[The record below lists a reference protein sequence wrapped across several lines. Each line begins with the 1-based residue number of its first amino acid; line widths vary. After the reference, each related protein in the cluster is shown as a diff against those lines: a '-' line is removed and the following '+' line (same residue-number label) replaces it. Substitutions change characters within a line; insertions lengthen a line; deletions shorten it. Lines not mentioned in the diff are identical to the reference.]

1 MQQAARHNPF
11 RAAPFPTVATTK
23 TTTIR
28 PATTNRKTEKRSI
41 NVNQSNIM
49 NKFNPATDNVPTELT
64 AKSFIGD
71 ILIALGFATRA
82 QVDNALAIQTQER
95 DARTEEE
102 KLANKKT
109 RFTGEILVDD
119 KVCTQ
124 EQIDYAMDVQT
135 HLRK

>member
-1 MQQAARHNPF
+1 
-11 RAAPFPTVATTK
+11 
-23 TTTIR
+23 
-28 PATTNRKTEKRSI
+28 
-41 NVNQSNIM
+41 M
-49 NKFNPATDNVPTELT
+49 NKFNPATDNVPSQLT
-64 AKSFIGD
+64 SKSFIGD

-124 EQIDYAMDVQT
+124 EQIDYAMDVQN

>member
-1 MQQAARHNPF
+1 
-11 RAAPFPTVATTK
+11 
-23 TTTIR
+23 
-28 PATTNRKTEKRSI
+28 
-41 NVNQSNIM
+41 M
-49 NKFNPATDNVPTELT
+49 NKFNPATDNVPSELT
-64 AKSFIGD
+64 NKSFIGD

-95 DARTEEE
+95 EARTEEE

-124 EQIDYAMDVQT
+124 EQIDYAMDVQN

>member
-1 MQQAARHNPF
+1 
-11 RAAPFPTVATTK
+11 
-23 TTTIR
+23 
-28 PATTNRKTEKRSI
+28 
-41 NVNQSNIM
+41 M
-49 NKFNPATDNVPTELT
+49 NKFNPATDNVPAELT
-64 AKSFIGD
+64 SKSFIGD

-95 DARTEEE
+95 EARTDEE

-124 EQIDYAMDVQT
+124 EQIDYAMDVQN

>member
-1 MQQAARHNPF
+1 
-11 RAAPFPTVATTK
+11 
-23 TTTIR
+23 
-28 PATTNRKTEKRSI
+28 
-41 NVNQSNIM
+41 M
-49 NKFNPATDNVPTELT
+49 NKFNPATDSVPAELT
-64 AKSFIGD
+64 SKSFIGD

-82 QVDNALAIQTQER
+82 QVDHALAIQTQER
-95 DARTEEE
+95 EARTEEE

-124 EQIDYAMDVQT
+124 EQIDYAMDVQN